1 MTKKEEKE
9 LVKLLTK
16 LYKKDWNFNWNSED
30 DGFQLILQVYTKQ
43 KQLTKGKQCKR

>member
-16 LYKKDWNFNWNSED
+16 LYKKDWNFNWITVIVQNSL
-30 DGFQLILQVYTKQ
+30 GVPLLS
-43 KQLTKGKQCKR
+43 

>member
-16 LYKKDWNFNWNSED
+16 LYKKNWNFNWNSED
-30 DGFQLILQVYTKQ
+30 EGFQLILQVYTKQ

>member
-16 LYKKDWNFNWNSED
+16 FYKKDWNFNWNSED
-30 DGFQLILQVYTKQ
+30 DGFQLILQVYKREKT
-43 KQLTKGKQCKR
+43 TNKG